1 MIELM
6 KLYLDLCV
14 YNRPFDYQGQERV
27 ALETWAFIYLLEQIE
42 NGKYALVCSEA
53 LTYENNRNIDGVRTA
68 RITSYF
74 ELAKEFIRLEE
85 TDFERANGLKAL
97 GFTDM
102 DALHIASAEKGDIDF
117 LITCDDRMV
126 SLYKKKAHTIKVK
139 IMNLLEFVNM
149 EVK

>member
-1 MIELM
+1 MIKTM

-42 NGKYALVCSEA
+42 KGKYALVCSEA
-53 LTYENNRNIDGVRTA
+53 LAYENNRNQDGVKKV
-68 RITSYF
+68 RIASYF
-74 ELAKEFIRLEE
+74 ELANEFIRLEE
-85 TDFERANGLKAL
+85 TDFERAKDLRAL

-102 DALHIASAEKGDIDF
+102 DALHIASAEKGNIDF
-117 LITCDDRMV
+117 LITCDDRIV
-126 SLYKKKAHTIKVK
+126 SLYKKEAHTIKVK

>member
-1 MIELM
+1 M

-42 NGKYALVCSEA
+42 KGRHVLAYSEA
-53 LTYENNRNIDGVRTA
+53 LVYENNKNTDVVRKV
-68 RITSYF
+68 RIASYF
-74 ELAKEFIRLEE
+74 EMAKEFIRLEE
-85 TDFERANGLKAL
+85 TDFERAKDLRAL

-102 DALHIASAEKGDIDF
+102 DALHIASAEKGGIDF
-117 LITCDDRMV
+117 FITCDYRIV
-126 SLYKKKAHTIKVK
+126 TLYKKETPSIKVK